1 MYYVHSLGIG
11 TFFALYVQ
19 LNLAKK
25 RLSSLT
31 FVHYLLAKIDIDNQ
45 ICMTI
50 LNLKLLSCKSIEI
63 QLMQKNDLRLTKKAE
78 NKNKEL

>member
-11 TFFALYVQ
+11 TFFALCT
-19 LNLAKK
+19 AESCKK
-25 RLSSLT
+25 TCLYGHL
-31 FVHYLLAKIDIDNQ
+31 FIDINYK

-63 QLMQKNDLRLTKKAE
+63 KLMQKNDLRLTKKAE
-78 NKNKEL
+78 NKKTNNYN

>member
-11 TFFALYVQ
+11 TFFALCT
-19 LNLAKK
+19 AESCKK
-25 RLSSLT
+25 LVFIDICSLT
-31 FVHYLLAKIDIDNQ
+31 LI

-63 QLMQKNDLRLTKKAE
+63 KLMQKNDLRLTKKAE
-78 NKNKEL
+78 NKKTNNYN